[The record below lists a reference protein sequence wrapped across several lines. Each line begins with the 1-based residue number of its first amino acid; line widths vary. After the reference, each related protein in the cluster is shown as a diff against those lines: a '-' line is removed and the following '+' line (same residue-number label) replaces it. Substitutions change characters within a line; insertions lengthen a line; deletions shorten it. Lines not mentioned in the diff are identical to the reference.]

1 MKIPLP
7 TVSNELSGLR
17 MAALRYFVCAIA
29 VYKSVFSARLRNLF
43 FFKCSSVFLK
53 MMTTCVFR
61 VALQAYTHMVAGI
74 HVGVI
79 CRKGKL

>member
-1 MKIPLP
+1 
-7 TVSNELSGLR
+7 
-17 MAALRYFVCAIA
+17 
-29 VYKSVFSARLRNLF
+29 
-43 FFKCSSVFLK
+43 